1 VKNLFFIVGFLLL
14 SGQLFAQASTAANAG
29 STSIV
34 LPTPLAIRE
43 ISGVVR
49 NIMEQP
55 VSCVK
60 LVLTSKSDTLSVMT
74 NADGE
79 FIFRNVKQYSFTLQI
94 TNDEYKPQVI
104 QYRMNSVKPNILL
117 ETIKLKQELKVRD
130 ITAVIKGYMDQRLP
144 GVNVF
149 LTSKT
154 DTLSAVTD
162 ANGEFTFHNV
172 VQTLFA
178 LTITKK
184 GYEHDIIPHLEVN
197 NDIKT
202 VVLNPIML
210 QKISR

>member
-1 VKNLFFIVGFLLL
+1 MKKSLFTAVLLLL
-14 SGQLFAQASTAANAG
+14 SCRLFAQAPAT
-29 STSIV
+29 
-34 LPTPLAIRE
+34 PTPLATRE

-49 NIMEQP
+49 NDIEEP
-55 VSCVK
+55 VSGVK

-74 NADGE
+74 NVNGE
-79 FIFRNVKQYSFTLQI
+79 FIFHDVKQFSFALQI
-94 TNDEYKPQVI
+94 TSDEYKPQVI
-104 QYRMNSVKPNILL
+104 RYLMNSVRPNILL
-117 ETIKLKQELKVRD
+117 GTIKLKQELKVRD

-144 GVNVF
+144 GVKVV

-154 DTLSAVTD
+154 DTLSTVTD

-178 LTITKK
+178 LAITKK
-184 GYEHDIIPHLEVN
+184 GYEPTTVPHLGVN

-202 VVLNPIML
+202 IVLNPIML